1 MLTLV
6 LLPGLDGT
14 GDLFD
19 PLLKCLRDQFK
30 VQVVRYPADI
40 ALGYEAL
47 QEYVRKALPA
57 NEPYVLLGES
67 FSGPIAVALAA
78 ESPPLLK
85 GLVLCCTFARNP
97 WPILSSART
106 LLPFLPIG
114 GIPSVALGQFLLGSF
129 STSSLRLA
137 ISTAVGKVSSVVL
150 RARIGEVLAAD
161 VSALVSRIRVP
172 CIYLQASEDRLV
184 PETAFTHIKAL
195 LPSVEVVKIDA
206 PHCLLQANPEASTE
220 VISNFMQEVQSAL

>member
-6 LLPGLDGT
+6 LLPGLDGI

-19 PLLKCLRDQFK
+19 PLLQSFSDQFN
-30 VQVVRYPADI
+30 VQVVRYPTDL

-47 QEYVRKALPA
+47 QEFVRNALPV

-67 FSGPIAVALAA
+67 FSGPIAIALAA
-78 ESPPLLK
+78 ESPPSLK

-97 WPILSSART
+97 WPILSNARG

-114 GIPSVALGQFLLGSF
+114 NMPSVALGHFLLGSF
-129 STSSLRLA
+129 STPSLRHA
-137 ISTAVGKVSSVVL
+137 ISTAVGKVSSAVL
-150 RARIGEVLAAD
+150 RARMSEVLAVDA
-161 VSALVSRIRVP
+161 SALVPRIRVR
-172 CIYLQASEDRLV
+172 CIYLQALHDRLV
-184 PETAFTHIKAL
+184 PETAFAHIKAF

-206 PHCLLQANPEASTE
+206 PHCLLQANPAAASE
-220 VISNFMQEVQSAL
+220 VISNFMREVRSAF